1 MFPSNYL
8 ATHEVFPCQ
17 DGYRYGY
24 VGYFAQGSPDE
35 ERGIHIR
42 DKSDVVDSG
51 QVWMPELF
59 DDYIEYVTS
68 KYGNDTDKIS
78 TLLRASGRIST
89 SNNTKQ
95 EVEKERNKQNE
106 IQ

>member
-1 MFPSNYL
+1 
-8 ATHEVFPCQ
+8 
-17 DGYRYGY
+17 
-24 VGYFAQGSPDE
+24 
-35 ERGIHIR
+35 
-42 DKSDVVDSG
+42 
-51 QVWMPELF
+51 MPELF
-59 DDYIEYVTS
+59 DDYIEYVTG

-95 EVEKERNKQNE
+95 EVEKERNKQND